1 MSPRPQNKV
10 LRNDT
15 PPVPGVDT
23 DTGKRFVPLLSSKGP
38 LVPTEIHNMSQF
50 VKTFGVRQNWSIG
63 YDDTENY
70 FREGGARLIVSRVV
84 GPTPVKAK
92 KILLDGSAGQS
103 LIVEANEY
111 GDYANAWTIDVD
123 VSGGNF
129 TLFLAGID
137 PDGTVFTET
146 LGPFATNTD
155 AAAVD
160 FTRATITQG
169 ASALDPAATS
179 PAALST
185 GTAGTDDHDN
195 VTPTQ
200 YVDAYAK
207 FTKDWGPGQVS
218 NPGATSATLHAPAL
232 AHCLEFNRV
241 PILDGVNSAT
251 IASVTSPAATDRA
264 VDGAEYAGMFWPSVT
279 IPGLT
284 PGTTRTVPPSGTVC
298 GIIARNDGAGL
309 SPNKAAAGD
318 LGYSNWAVGLSQA
331 RPTNADWDTLADAGV
346 NVLQIHGGR
355 VQVYGFRTLA
365 NPATKPRWT
374 MLTGSRLFLAVASL
388 VNAALEHRIFGEN
401 TADLALI
408 KAGHTDVVGVL
419 QGFGQSIVDF
429 NVDTDTVNDE
439 ETMAAGELNVAYTFS
454 AAPFADA
461 VTALATKV
469 ASNEAVAA

>member
-1 MSPRPQNKV
+1 MSPRPLNQV

-23 DTGKRFVPLLSSKGP
+23 DTGKRFVTILSPKGP
-38 LVPTEIHNMSQF
+38 LVPTEIRNMSQL
-50 VKTFGVRQNWSIG
+50 VKTFGARVAWSIG
-63 YDDTENY
+63 YDDAENY
-70 FREGGARLIVSRVV
+70 FHEKGARLIVSRAV
-84 GPTPVKAK
+84 GPAPVKAK

-129 TLFLAGID
+129 TLFLAGTD
-137 PDGTVFTET
+137 PDGTAFTET
-146 LGPFATNTD
+146 LGPFATNTE

-169 ASALDPAATS
+169 ASNNDPAATS

-195 VTPTQ
+195 ITTTQ
-200 YVDAYAK
+200 YAAALAR
-207 FTKDWGPGQVS
+207 FTKDLGPGQVCI
-218 NPGATSATLHAPAL
+218 PGATSATFHAGIFVHAL
-232 AHCLEFNRV
+232 LNNRV
-241 PILDGVNSAT
+241 PILDGVDSAT

-264 VDGAEYAGMFWPSVT
+264 TDGAEYAGMFWPWVT

-318 LGYSNWAVGLSQA
+318 LGYSDWAVGLSQA
-331 RPTNADWDTLADAGV
+331 RPTDADWDTLADAGV

-365 NPATKPRWT
+365 NPTSKPRWT

-401 TADLALI
+401 TADLELI

-439 ETMAAGELNVAYTFS
+439 DTMAAGQLNVAYTFS

-469 ASNEAVAA
+469 ASNEPVAA